1 MPFRTWPGGNVP
13 GPAHHRRHA
22 HAAFVRRHLL
32 AAERSRAAVGPGA
45 VLRTVVRRV
54 DDDRV
59 VERPCLAQRLE
70 QRADLHV
77 VLDHAAAVEVVAA
90 RLLRGKVPV
99 LRPQVRVQVHAA
111 GVEPG
116 EPGLALRLRALD
128 EGDGRVDELVVHRL
142 HALDGERAGV
152 LAALPADA
160 TESRL
165 LGRVV
170 DVGCDALQYAA
181 RPVLRQEF
189 RVLGIVELLRLL
201 LFVQVIEVAVE
212 LVEAVHGRQALV
224 AIAEVVLAEL
234 SRRVTLRLQYFGQR
248 RSRGL
253 DSQRVAG
260 QADRRHAA
268 ADRVLAG
275 DECGAT
281 RGAGWLRIVVG
292 EHRAFAADAID
303 VRRGVAHDAGVV
315 EAEVRP
321 ADVVPEDH
329 QDVGPGSGS
338 GTRPT
343 RAFATSA
350 NPDAINACNA
360 MPIRDWNK

>member
-1 MPFRTWPGGNVP
+1 MR
-13 GPAHHRRHA
+13 
-22 HAAFVRRHLL
+22 L
-32 AAERSRAAVGPGA
+32 
-45 VLRTVVRRV
+45 VLSQANQGL
-54 DDDRV
+54 
-59 VERPCLAQRLE
+59 PC
-70 QRADLHV
+70 DF
-77 VLDHAAAVEVVAA
+77 A
-90 RLLRGKVPV
+90 RLMKATVASMNSSSTVSMRLMVSGPVSSQRCLPTRPNRGCSVGSSV
-99 LRPQVRVQVHAA
+99 
-111 GVEPG
+111 
-116 EPGLALRLRALD
+116 
-128 EGDGRVDELVVHRL
+128 
-142 HALDGERAGV
+142 
-152 LAALPADA
+152 
-160 TESRL
+160 SR
-165 LGRVV
+165 
-170 DVGCDALQYAA
+170 CDALQHAA
-181 RPVLRQEF
+181 RTVLLQEF

-212 LVEAVHGRQALV
+212 LVEAVHGRQAFV

-234 SRRVTLRLQYFGQR
+234 SRGVTLGLQHLGQR

-281 RGAGWLRIVVG
+281 RGARWLRIVVG

-303 VRRGVAHDAGVV
+303 VRRGVAHHAGVV

-338 GTRPT
+338 GISNGGIRDQ
-343 RAFATSA
+343 RE
-350 NPDAINACNA
+350 PDAINACNA
-360 MPIRDWNK
+360 VPIRDWNK